1 MTLQELREN
10 IKRRNILR
18 RKAETVLKKYNCH
31 ITEDRVFKG
40 NSPDSVCVGIY
51 NPKTGAFTVDLHNNL
66 TKS

>member
-18 RKAETVLKKYNCH
+18 RKAETVLKKYNCY
-31 ITEDRVFKG
+31 IIQDRVFKG
-40 NSPDSVCVGIY
+40 NFPDSVCVGTY
-51 NPKTGAFTVDLHNNL
+51 NHKTGVFTVDLHNKL